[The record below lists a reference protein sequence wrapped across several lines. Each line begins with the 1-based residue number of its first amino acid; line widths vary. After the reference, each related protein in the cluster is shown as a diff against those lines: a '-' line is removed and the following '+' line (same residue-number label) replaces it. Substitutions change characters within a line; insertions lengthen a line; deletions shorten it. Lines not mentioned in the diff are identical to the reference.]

1 MILLCI
7 VESVILLM
15 FSFLVNNMILVYFV
29 GSMRLLCIAEIV
41 IFIAANHLLYLA
53 GLTNFDL
60 LGNFGQLEWLG
71 NFYIVLSYNLVFA
84 VAATLCLVTKFTSS
98 MRAELL
104 HRLEQV
110 VGRHPSTHALSKEE

>member
-1 MILLCI
+1 MT
-7 VESVILLM
+7 
-15 FSFLVNNMILVYFV
+15 
-29 GSMRLLCIAEIV
+29 
-41 IFIAANHLLYLA
+41 

-98 MRAELL
+98 MRSELL

-110 VGRHPSTHALSKEE
+110 FGGIRQLRGASAQPAHATSKEE

>member
-1 MILLCI
+1 MLSSALPVLSRIL
-7 VESVILLM
+7 
-15 FSFLVNNMILVYFV
+15 
-29 GSMRLLCIAEIV
+29 
-41 IFIAANHLLYLA
+41 

-110 VGRHPSTHALSKEE
+110 FGRHPSAHAISKEE